1 MPVIT
6 LPYICSTGLLLFSEK
21 ISFAPKNTKKLS
33 CSWWEKKIF
42 VLAHSNKTI
51 NCCCT
56 VITHIVAFH
65 QPLVFSPAATLNRK
79 HSLPLWM
86 HNPRINNVFIVP
98 KFCCYYYDYTHNKR
112 QINSDWTPHS
122 RTPHSSQYSCMFNAH
137 SIGTWNGKASILSAF
152 ITWMSYNEN
161 TFILIIP
168 TPVKKGVR
176 ISVFFPC
183 EATCFLWQHKHPLDL
198 KFPHRYDVQ
207 SIINL
212 YTNIYSY
219 ILHCVM
225 CICIDVVLYHIPGW
239 LNGRG
244 CSHLVTL
251 HMPTEWKIEI
261 VIIMMRKK
269 FATTTLN
276 STRNSKQTVNT
287 NNGSIVNAFLL
298 LLFFFHWSTL
308 YFSLRWS

>member
-1 MPVIT
+1 MNELQWKYLHTNNPN
-6 LPYICSTGLLLFSEK
+6 PGEKRCSYLGFFS
-21 ISFAPKNTKKLS
+21 SLS
-33 CSWWEKKIF
+33 S
-42 VLAHSNKTI
+42 
-51 NCCCT
+51 
-56 VITHIVAFH
+56 
-65 QPLVFSPAATLNRK
+65 
-79 HSLPLWM
+79 
-86 HNPRINNVFIVP
+86 
-98 KFCCYYYDYTHNKR
+98 
-112 QINSDWTPHS
+112 
-122 RTPHSSQYSCMFNAH
+122 
-137 SIGTWNGKASILSAF
+137 
-152 ITWMSYNEN
+152 
-161 TFILIIP
+161 
-168 TPVKKGVR
+168 
-176 ISVFFPC
+176 C

-287 NNGSIVNAFLL
+287 NNGSIVSAILL

-308 YFSLRWS
+308 CFSLRCS